1 MKKSQYMKKAQ
12 QGFTLIE
19 LLIVIAI
26 IGILAAVALPAYQNY
41 VKKAEYTNL
50 IAAAGAS
57 KSSIEICGQ
66 IDAST
71 PLTFKVNCIG
81 STTDLPTNV
90 VEDVTADGDTVVGV
104 TTVAVDNTVQI
115 TTGYAADTPKGS
127 LLANTVYILV
137 GTWSDGA
144 VSWEETATIL

>member
-50 IAAAGAS
+50 VMAASAAKTSVEVCAQVSTGADDAFDENCIGGKNDVAIDIEGDGSTVNVVTAAGADT
-57 KSSIEICGQ
+57 KITIT
-66 IDAST
+66 A
-71 PLTFKVNCIG
+71 NYG
-81 STTDLPTNV
+81 STTVP
-90 VEDVTADGDTVVGV
+90 
-104 TTVAVDNTVQI
+104 
-115 TTGYAADTPKGS
+115 AAKGS
-127 LLANTVYILV
+127 LTANALYVLT
-137 GTWSDGA
+137 GTRTSGA
-144 VSWEETATIL
+144 VAWTENTPVY